1 MNILQELKGNES
13 LSSVPESELQWLVEN
28 SEIIEAK
35 EGDYLY
41 QNGDPVDYLMIVIAG
56 RMRMFVNRNG
66 QHRELGFNEKGYIG
80 GLLPYSRMKIGA
92 ASAVA
97 LEKTTVLRL
106 HRSKF
111 RTMIETQHELVEN
124 LVHLMLDR
132 IRTFTKL
139 DQQNEK
145 MISLGKLSAGLAHEL
160 NNPAA
165 AVVRSASALK
175 KHLGFV
181 PEKFKQVISI
191 ESDEARVD
199 RVNEILAAV
208 LQRGTPDQTLME
220 RSGLEDE
227 LTDWLEDHEVEDSFE
242 IAESF
247 AEYGVKVEELD
258 DIGEVVL
265 PKDLTA
271 VLTWI
276 NSVLTTEKMV
286 DEIAEA
292 SQRIGDLVKSIK
304 EYSHMDGGADKKMIV
319 LRDGVESTLRIL
331 QHKIKA
337 NHIKVDVDMPD
348 DLPKVCVSPGE
359 MNQVWTN
366 LIDNA
371 IDALP
376 EAGEIRIESRQDREF
391 VITKVIDNGSGIPAE
406 VLEQIFDPFFT
417 TKEIGKGSGLGL
429 EIAQNIVKRHNG
441 QIKVNSRPGHTEFN
455 VCLPIE

>member
-175 KHLGFV
+175 KH
-181 PEKFKQVISI
+181 
-191 ESDEARVD
+191 
-199 RVNEILAAV
+199 
-208 LQRGTPDQTLME
+208 
-220 RSGLEDE
+220 
-227 LTDWLEDHEVEDSFE
+227 
-242 IAESF
+242 
-247 AEYGVKVEELD
+247 
-258 DIGEVVL
+258 
-265 PKDLTA
+265 
-271 VLTWI
+271 
-276 NSVLTTEKMV
+276 
-286 DEIAEA
+286 
-292 SQRIGDLVKSIK
+292 
-304 EYSHMDGGADKKMIV
+304 
-319 LRDGVESTLRIL
+319 
-331 QHKIKA
+331 
-337 NHIKVDVDMPD
+337 
-348 DLPKVCVSPGE
+348 
-359 MNQVWTN
+359 
-366 LIDNA
+366 
-371 IDALP
+371 
-376 EAGEIRIESRQDREF
+376 
-391 VITKVIDNGSGIPAE
+391 
-406 VLEQIFDPFFT
+406 
-417 TKEIGKGSGLGL
+417 
-429 EIAQNIVKRHNG
+429 
-441 QIKVNSRPGHTEFN
+441 
-455 VCLPIE
+455 